1 MVVVVGVVLVV
12 VVVVVVVIVI
22 AVVVATATILTSVI
36 LLLFFA
42 HFVLSGVK
50 KSRMNPVAYLWVR
63 RKMFSVVCVC
73 VLSCQGI
80 RNPFVTLVCLHF
92 NQSTTRHLGLSSE

>member
-12 VVVVVVVIVI
+12 VVVVVVVIVV

-73 VLSCQGI
+73 VFCHARAFAI
-80 RNPFVTLVCLHF
+80 
-92 NQSTTRHLGLSSE
+92 LSSL